1 MKVRTLISIAALSIV
16 TACGGDPD
24 PPPPPPFTA
33 LVSFGDSLSDVGS
46 YRTPAIAAVGGG
58 QYTVNGASIGGIPA
72 INWTEL
78 LAAVLE
84 MPAPCAARTGLESSG
99 PLAALAAPVA
109 DHPDCINY
117 AQGGSRVSH
126 PVGPWNKTLLG
137 LGDPS
142 GYLGQLTEPVSA
154 QVSSHLQ
161 RSGGRFA
168 VGEFVTL
175 WAGANDLFMQLFQL
189 QAAIAGGADPAQA
202 AQAAVQAMAT
212 AGSELASTVKDQIV
226 GKGARRVL
234 VLMVPDVGLTPFASG
249 QPAQTRALMTAM
261 AATFN
266 TSLSAGLAADD
277 RVLVVDMFSTSQ
289 GQAADPAAWSL
300 SNVTTPACDPA
311 KMPIPSSLV
320 CSSPGTVI
328 AGDTSLYLYADDVHP
343 TPYGHLLV
351 AAVVY
356 DAMVQRDWAKPL

>member
-1 MKVRTLISIAALSIV
+1 MRVRNLISIAALAIV
-16 TACGGDPD
+16 TACGGQDPD
-24 PPPPPPFTA
+24 ERFTT

-46 YRTPAIAAVGGG
+46 YRTPAIAAIGGG
-58 QYTVNGASIGGIPA
+58 QYTVNGAPIGGTPA

-78 LAAVLE
+78 MAATLE

-109 DHPDCINY
+109 DHPDCTNY
-117 AQGGSRVSH
+117 AQGGSRVSN
-126 PVGPWNKTLLG
+126 PVGPWNKALLG

-154 QVSSHLQ
+154 QVSNHLQ
-161 RSGGRFA
+161 RSRGRFSPR
-168 VGEFVTL
+168 EIVTV
-175 WAGANDLFMQLFQL
+175 WSGANDLFMQLFQL
-189 QAAIAGGADPAQA
+189 QAAIASGADPAQA

-212 AGSELASTVKDQIV
+212 AGSELAATVQDEIV

-234 VLMVPDVGLTPFASG
+234 VLTVPDVGLTPFADG
-249 QPAQTRALMTAM
+249 QPAPTRALMTSM
-261 AATFN
+261 AAAFN
-266 TSLSAGLAADD
+266 ASLNAGLAADD
-277 RVLVVDMFSTSQ
+277 RILVVDMFATSQ
-289 GQAADPAAWSL
+289 HQVANPSAWML
-300 SNVTTPACDPA
+300 SNVTTPACDLA
-311 KMPIPSSLV
+311 RMPIPSSLV

-343 TPYGHLLV
+343 TPFGHLLV
-351 AAVVY
+351 AAVAY